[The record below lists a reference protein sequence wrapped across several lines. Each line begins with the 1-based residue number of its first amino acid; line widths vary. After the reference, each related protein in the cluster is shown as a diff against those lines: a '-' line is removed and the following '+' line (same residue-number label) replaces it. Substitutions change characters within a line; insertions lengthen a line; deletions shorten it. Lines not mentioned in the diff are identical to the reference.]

1 MQESSI
7 LWLRVAAL
15 LYLPGLLVALFSF
28 LRGNT
33 SNVRSV
39 STRGALVSF
48 LMGATVHLVAVVE
61 EAIEVGRFPADN
73 FFEAIALLGLLLA
86 VTLLICQI
94 VYRFDGLAV
103 LLMPLVF
110 LMTLTGSVAGV
121 NPAWKLGAG
130 RDAWLITHV
139 VFVMLGYAGLLVTAA
154 VSLFYLWRERQLKQK
169 HFPSEGDRVPPLMT
183 LDGIIAKAGAW
194 GFAFLTAGLVMG
206 IIWASNESGIRWIR
220 EERILI
226 AVGTWLIYLA
236 LVYLRA
242 ASGWRGRKA
251 AYLALAAL
259 GSSVVTWV
267 THAGVASVLKQ

>member
-1 MQESSI
+1 LQESSI

-28 LRGNT
+28 LRGNAGNIR
-33 SNVRSV
+33 SNVS
-39 STRGALVSF
+39 RGAMVAF

-61 EAIEVGRFPADN
+61 EALEVGQFPAHN
-73 FFEAIALLGLLLA
+73 FFEAITLLGLLLA
-86 VTLLICQI
+86 VTLLVCQ
-94 VYRFDGLAV
+94 VLYRFDGLAI

-110 LMTLTGSVAGV
+110 LMTLTGSVAGA
-121 NPAWKLGAG
+121 NPAWNLGTG

-139 VFVMLGYAGLLVTAA
+139 VFIMVGYAALVVTASA
-154 VSLFYLWRERQLKQK
+154 SLFYLWRERQLKQK
-169 HFPSEGDRVPPLMT
+169 HLPGAGDAVPPLMT
-183 LDGIIAKAGAW
+183 LDSIVAKAGGV

-220 EERILI
+220 EQRILVAI
-226 AVGTWLIYLA
+226 GTWLIYLA
-236 LVYLRA
+236 LVYLRV

-259 GSSVVTWV
+259 GGCIVTWV
-267 THAGVASVLKQ
+267 THSGVASVLKQ